1 MQRQR
6 KKKKIPLSVIIEELN
21 EKYGTEFSETE
32 RLAVEQIKNNL
43 VANQDLK
50 IKAENNTMKTFQYA
64 FEKEFKDGVVKEYEK
79 NHDFYGRILKDEEFR
94 DKLMRLMMYDV
105 YNSFK
110 SPSKEK

>member
-1 MQRQR
+1 MQ
-6 KKKKIPLSVIIEELN
+6 
-21 EKYGTEFSETE
+21 
-32 RLAVEQIKNNL
+32 
-43 VANQDLK
+43 
-50 IKAENNTMKTFQYA
+50 TFQYA

-110 SPSKEK
+110 NPSKEK